1 VRFPG
6 DWRVEGSFAHFCPR
20 RPFIPKACTSLC
32 ADRGFVLAG
41 VEYGRECFCGN
52 AYVDSAGPL
61 TAPEAECK
69 SESCFTR
76 SNRYIWLMH
85 CLLACTG
92 GDGSLK
98 CGAGSR
104 IQIYKYTGVPKA
116 LALPTRWKQI
126 FACAQDS
133 SDRVFGDLTKVD
145 IVSNTPATCAA
156 ICYGRGYK
164 LAGVEYGSECY
175 CGNYFNLAVP
185 TQRPVSDCSYA
196 CPNSPGVTCGGPF
209 AVQIY
214 GLDTNICTNPSCL

>member
-1 VRFPG
+1 MDASASAAMRMPIQLG
-6 DWRVEGSFAHFCPR
+6 HSLHPKQNARVSHG
-20 RPFIPKACTSLC
+20 L
-32 ADRGFVLAG
+32 
-41 VEYGRECFCGN
+41 
-52 AYVDSAGPL
+52 
-61 TAPEAECK
+61 
-69 SESCFTR
+69 R
-76 SNRYIWLMH
+76 SNRYIWLMY
-85 CLLACTG
+85 CPVACTG

-133 SDRVFGDLTKVD
+133 SDRVFGDSTKVD

-156 ICYGRGYK
+156 ICYGQGYK

-185 TQRPVSDCSYA
+185 TQLPVSDCSYA